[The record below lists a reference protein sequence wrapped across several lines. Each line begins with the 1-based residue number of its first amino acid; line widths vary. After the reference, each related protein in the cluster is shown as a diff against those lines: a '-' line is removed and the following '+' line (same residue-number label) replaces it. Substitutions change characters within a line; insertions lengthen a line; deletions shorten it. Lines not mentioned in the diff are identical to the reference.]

1 MNFSLRERKQG
12 LTVSA
17 RNYEGAINSQIHTN
31 IGYKQKHTHRDAQK
45 ENMIGNRISIQE
57 TQKYDTF

>member
-17 RNYEGAINSQIHTN
+17 GNYEGATDSQIHTN
-31 IGYKQKHTHRDAQK
+31 IGYK
-45 ENMIGNRISIQE
+45 
-57 TQKYDTF
+57 

>member
-17 RNYEGAINSQIHTN
+17 GNYEGAADSQIHTN
-31 IGYKQKHTHRDAQK
+31 IGYK
-45 ENMIGNRISIQE
+45 
-57 TQKYDTF
+57 